1 MYLRIALASLLLAAA
16 APVEDESAQ
25 LSGLFMQ
32 ACVLQPNAH
41 AMRAWAASH
50 NLKQL
55 PGEAQDAFLGGEA
68 GIAYDASN
76 SSGKFVLA
84 VRNNSNCATFADHA
98 QAEKLVADLEPL
110 LRQAGVTWTVEQDAP
125 DPESPE
131 LHERTYNVTL
141 GGQPYRLL
149 VGTSEGGG
157 HAMLGLSVQ

>member
-1 MYLRIALASLLLAAA
+1 MFLRVVLASLLLAAA
-16 APVEDESAQ
+16 APAADESAQ

-41 AMRAWAASH
+41 AMRAWAVAH

-55 PGEAQDAFLGGEA
+55 PGDAQDAFLGGEA

-84 VRNNSNCATFADHA
+84 VRNNSNCAAFADHA
-98 QAEKLVADLEPL
+98 RGEDLVADLEPL
-110 LRQAGVTWTVEQDAP
+110 LRQAGATWTIEQDAP
-125 DPESPE
+125 DPENRQ
-131 LHERTYNVTL
+131 LHERTYSLTL
-141 GGQPYRLL
+141 GGQPYRVL